1 MPFLV
6 AIFHGTFS
14 MDTIERERETMNKRE
29 IKSETDK
36 LVAEFLKS
44 GGRITVCAP
53 STRRVKTF
61 RR

>member
-1 MPFLV
+1 
-6 AIFHGTFS
+6 

>member
-1 MPFLV
+1 
-6 AIFHGTFS
+6 
-14 MDTIERERETMNKRE
+14 MNKRE

-36 LVAEFLKS
+36 LVAEFLQS

-53 STRRVKTF
+53 SPRRVKTF